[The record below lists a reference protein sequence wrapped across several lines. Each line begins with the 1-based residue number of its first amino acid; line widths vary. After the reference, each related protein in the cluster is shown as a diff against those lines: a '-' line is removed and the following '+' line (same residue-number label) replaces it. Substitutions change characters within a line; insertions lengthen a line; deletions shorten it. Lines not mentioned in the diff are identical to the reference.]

1 MRWCLAPC
9 TMIVQSLINATCGRH
24 MQLAATGSAWDHIWR
39 SVQVML
45 RVTDLDKSIK
55 YYTEA
60 LGMQLLKKKDNP
72 DYKYTLAF
80 LGYGPEEENVVFE
93 LTYNW

>member
-1 MRWCLAPC
+1 
-9 TMIVQSLINATCGRH
+9 
-24 MQLAATGSAWDHIWR
+24 
-39 SVQVML
+39 ML

-60 LGMQLLKKKDNP
+60 LGMQLLKKKDNK

-80 LGYGPEEENVVFE
+80 LAYGPEEENVVFE

>member
-1 MRWCLAPC
+1 MCHSYITWQCR
-9 TMIVQSLINATCGRH
+9 SH
-24 MQLAATGSAWDHIWR
+24 MPGN
-39 SVQVML
+39 VQVML

-60 LGMQLLKKKDNP
+60 LGMQLLKKKDNQ